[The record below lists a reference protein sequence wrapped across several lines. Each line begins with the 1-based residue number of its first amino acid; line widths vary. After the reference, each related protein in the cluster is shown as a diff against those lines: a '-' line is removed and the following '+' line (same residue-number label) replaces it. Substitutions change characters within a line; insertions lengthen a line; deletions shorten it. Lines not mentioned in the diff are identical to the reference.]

1 MMWKFFDSGGLIFA
15 IAVTLLVQTTISFL
29 IAAVPVLASAIA
41 SEHHWSGSLIAFYGP
56 LIAIGV
62 LIMSLIVPYLL
73 GRLGGMGLGLACM
86 MLTAIGVL
94 CLLPANAAFAIAVPF
109 LMGLANGGMNPA
121 SSQVLGP
128 RTSPRTVGLIMSIK
142 QTGVPLGGVLAGI
155 AAPALVLYFGLETA
169 ILALGISTVL
179 LTVMLLPLVRQLSGP
194 GDVRRVLKHGLLDPV
209 KQLIAIDGMLRLQLA
224 STIFVAMQMC
234 LRSFLALYL
243 VDELHFSL
251 AAAGV
256 AFSVSQISGMLGQ
269 IGWATISDRLLTA
282 NAVMVIIGLD
292 LAIATALCA
301 MFTPD
306 WSFVTVAIAAALFG
320 LGAAGFLPV
329 VFAEIARKTRPED
342 VGALTSGANL
352 FIVIGVFIGP
362 LVFGAIQIRFGYG
375 VAFSGLACLAL
386 IGAFIVLGGGH
397 AKRL

>member
-1 MMWKFFDSGGLIFA
+1 
-15 IAVTLLVQTTISFL
+15 
-29 IAAVPVLASAIA
+29 
-41 SEHHWSGSLIAFYGP
+41 
-56 LIAIGV
+56 
-62 LIMSLIVPYLL
+62 
-73 GRLGGMGLGLACM
+73 
-86 MLTAIGVL
+86 
-94 CLLPANAAFAIAVPF
+94 
-109 LMGLANGGMNPA
+109 
-121 SSQVLGP
+121 
-128 RTSPRTVGLIMSIK
+128 
-142 QTGVPLGGVLAGI
+142 
-155 AAPALVLYFGLETA
+155 
-169 ILALGISTVL
+169 
-179 LTVMLLPLVRQLSGP
+179 MLLPLVRRLSGP

-292 LAIATALCA
+292 IAIAAALCA

-306 WSFVTVAIAAALFG
+306 WSFMTVAIAAALFG

-352 FIVIGVFIGP
+352 FIVIGVFSGP
-362 LVFGAIQIRFGYG
+362 LLFGAIQIRFGYG